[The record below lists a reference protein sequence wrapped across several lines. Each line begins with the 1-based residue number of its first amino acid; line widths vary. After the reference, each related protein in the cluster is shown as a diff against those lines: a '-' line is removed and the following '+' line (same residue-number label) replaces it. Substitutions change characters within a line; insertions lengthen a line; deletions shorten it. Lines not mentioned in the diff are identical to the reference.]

1 MRKKICV
8 FGGSKSGKNSENI
21 KSAKIVGQ
29 IIAENN
35 FDIVFGGGENGI
47 MGSVSETA
55 IKYGSK
61 TTGIIPNFL
70 IKKDIQETKHSNKY
84 NTNLI
89 ITENMHQRKQMM
101 YEKSDAFLILPG
113 GVGTLDECFE
123 VLTWCQLNQIVNKK
137 IGIINFNNFWDPLIS
152 LINHL
157 IKEEYMGSYNL
168 NYFEELRNKNS
179 LKIFS
184 KKYLK
189 IVFIYVCIDILLIKN
204 FLKKIKDIKC

>member
-84 NTNLI
+84 NTHLI

-157 IKEEYMGSYNL
+157 IKEEYMEEHNL
-168 NYFEELRNKNS
+168 NYFEELGNIDS
-179 LKIFS
+179 LKIF
-184 KKYLK
+184 L
-189 IVFIYVCIDILLIKN
+189 
-204 FLKKIKDIKC
+204 KDI

>member
-1 MRKKICV
+1 MKKKICV
-8 FGGSKSGKNSENI
+8 FGGSKSGKNIKNI
-21 KSAKIVGQ
+21 KTAKTVGQ
-29 IIAENN
+29 IIAENS

-70 IKKDIQETKHSNKY
+70 IKKDIQETKHSRKY

-89 ITENMHQRKQMM
+89 ITKNMHQRKQMM

-113 GVGTLDECFE
+113 GIGTLDECFE
-123 VLTWCQLNQIVNKK
+123 VLTWCQLSQIVNKK
-137 IGIINFNNFWDPLIS
+137 VGIINFNNFWDPLIF

-157 IKEEYMGSYNL
+157 HSEEYLEKCNL
-168 NYFEELRNKNS
+168 NYFEELKNLHS
-179 LKIFS
+179 LKIF
-184 KKYLK
+184 LK
-189 IVFIYVCIDILLIKN
+189 NI
-204 FLKKIKDIKC
+204 

>member
-1 MRKKICV
+1 LRKKICV

-47 MGSVSETA
+47 MGKVSETA
-55 IKYGSK
+55 IKHGSK

-70 IKKDIQETKHSNKY
+70 IKKDIQETKHSNIY
-84 NTNLI
+84 NTHLI

-157 IKEEYMGSYNL
+157 IKEEYMGEHNL
-168 NYFEELRNKNS
+168 NYFEELGDINS
-179 LKIFS
+179 LKIF
-184 KKYLK
+184 LK
-189 IVFIYVCIDILLIKN
+189 NI
-204 FLKKIKDIKC
+204 

>member
-47 MGSVSETA
+47 MGSVSKTA

-70 IKKDIQETKHSNKY
+70 IKQDIQDTKHLNKY

-157 IKEEYMGSYNL
+157 ISEGYMGSYNL

-179 LKIFS
+179 LKIF
-184 KKYLK
+184 LK
-189 IVFIYVCIDILLIKN
+189 NI
-204 FLKKIKDIKC
+204 

>member
-21 KSAKIVGQ
+21 NNAQIIGQ

-35 FDIVFGGGENGI
+35 FDIIFGGGENGI
-47 MGSVSETA
+47 MGSVSKTA

-61 TTGIIPNFL
+61 TIGIIPNFL
-70 IKKDIQETKHSNKY
+70 VKKDIKEKKHSKKY
-84 NTNLI
+84 NTDFI

-101 YEKSDAFLILPG
+101 YKKSDAFLILPG

-123 VLTWCQLNQIVNKK
+123 VLTWCQLSQIVNKK
-137 IGIINFNNFWDPLIS
+137 VGIINFNNFWDPLIS

-157 IKEEYMGSYNL
+157 IKEEYMGEHNL
-168 NYFEELRNKNS
+168 NYFEELGNINS
-179 LKIFS
+179 LKIF
-184 KKYLK
+184 L
-189 IVFIYVCIDILLIKN
+189 
-204 FLKKIKDIKC
+204 KDI

>member
-8 FGGSKSGKNSENI
+8 FGGSKSGKNIDNI
-21 KSAKIVGQ
+21 KSAKTVGQ

-70 IKKDIQETKHSNKY
+70 IKKDIQESKHSNKH

-123 VLTWCQLNQIVNKK
+123 VFTWCQLSQIVNKK
-137 IGIINFNNFWDPLIS
+137 IRIINFNNFWYPLIS

-157 IKEEYMGSYNL
+157 IREKYMGSYNL
-168 NYFEELRNKNS
+168 NYFEELKNKSS
-179 LKIFS
+179 LKF
-184 KKYLK
+184 
-189 IVFIYVCIDILLIKN
+189 
-204 FLKKIKDIKC
+204 FLKNI